1 MLNGTHPFRDRFT
14 GGSLF
19 RICILQGC
27 FPSAD
32 SSRCKEMIRVRKVK
46 VIRIWFE
53 NCMYL
58 EIGIEDF
65 EWIHIDNVCKFYR
78 KIDGSECLE
87 EKFKAIGE
95 VSFRLKSEVKNG
107 CYRAIDGSDAPIPE
121 GMTIQ
126 EGIFF
131 RLQEYMD
138 ITQLVLCYDDGSE
151 KMIWVPYENK
161 FSGGEESWLQSTEL
175 DEYGL
180 TVTILPE
187 RQKDEVSMPS

>member
-1 MLNGTHPFRDRFT
+1 
-14 GGSLF
+14 
-19 RICILQGC
+19 
-27 FPSAD
+27 
-32 SSRCKEMIRVRKVK
+32 
-46 VIRIWFE
+46 
-53 NCMYL
+53 MYL

-175 DEYGL
+175 DEYGRL

-187 RQKDEVSMPS
+187 RQKDEAPMPS